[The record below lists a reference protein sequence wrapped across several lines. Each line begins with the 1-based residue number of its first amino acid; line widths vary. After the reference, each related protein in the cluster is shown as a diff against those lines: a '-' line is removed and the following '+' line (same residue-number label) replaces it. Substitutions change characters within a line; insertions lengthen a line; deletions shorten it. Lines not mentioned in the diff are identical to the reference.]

1 VAEEF
6 SASVP
11 GPARIWNYWQRG
23 GEQAVIPSA
32 ATANPFDVL
41 GLSARQD
48 LDDDEVRAAW
58 RRIAAATHPDREDG
72 GDPQRYA
79 AAADA
84 YMRLR
89 TTWDRGEAYA
99 DLAGQ
104 RDPRRDVLRGRP
116 PWRLAARVAVAAA
129 VSIGAYAAAGWQPA
143 SLAIMTGALTWIIVT
158 GRSGSS

>member
-1 VAEEF
+1 VI
-6 SASVP
+6 SA
-11 GPARIWNYWQRG
+11 G
-23 GEQAVIPSA
+23 
-32 ATANPFDVL
+32 ATNPFDVL
-41 GLSARQD
+41 GLPAGQD

-72 GDPQRYA
+72 GDPRRYA
-79 AAADA
+79 VAADA

-89 TTWDRGEAYA
+89 TTWDRGEVFA

-104 RDPRRDVLRGRP
+104 RDRRRRYALGWIGVRGR
-116 PWRLAARVAVAAA
+116 PWRLAVTVSVAGA
-129 VSIGAYAAAGWQPA
+129 VSLGAYAAAGWQPA

>member
-1 VAEEF
+1 VARQF
-6 SASVP
+6 P
-11 GPARIWNYWQRG
+11 P
-23 GEQAVIPSA
+23 A

-41 GLSARQD
+41 GLPALRD

-58 RRIAAATHPDREDG
+58 RRVAAATHPDREDG

-99 DLAGQ
+99 DLTGQ
-104 RDPRRDVLRGRP
+104 RDGRRRDGLRGRP
-116 PWRLAARVAVAAA
+116 PWRLGTRVAVAAA
-129 VSIGAYAAAGWQPA
+129 VSVGAYAATGWQPA
-143 SLAIMTGALTWIIVT
+143 SLAIMTGTLTWIIVT
-158 GRSGSS
+158 ALRGSW

>member
-1 VAEEF
+1 VT
-6 SASVP
+6 
-11 GPARIWNYWQRG
+11 PA
-23 GEQAVIPSA
+23 A

-41 GLSARQD
+41 GLPVRQD
-48 LDDDEVRAAW
+48 LDDDDVRAAW

-72 GDPQRYA
+72 GDPHRYA

-104 RDPRRDVLRGRP
+104 RYRRRGDALRGRP

-129 VSIGAYAAAGWQPA
+129 VSIGAYAVAGWQPA
-143 SLAIMTGALTWIIVT
+143 PLAIMTGALTWIIVT
-158 GRSGSS
+158 GLRGSW

>member
-1 VAEEF
+1 VISPAA
-6 SASVP
+6 AS
-11 GPARIWNYWQRG
+11 
-23 GEQAVIPSA
+23 
-32 ATANPFDVL
+32 NPFDVL
-41 GLSARQD
+41 RLPAGQD

-89 TTWDRGEAYA
+89 TPWDRGEVFA
-99 DLAGQ
+99 DLVGQ
-104 RDPRRDVLRGRP
+104 RDGRRRYAVGRLGVLGRLP
-116 PWRLAARVAVAAA
+116 GGRPWRLAAKVGVAGAA
-129 VSIGAYAAAGWQPA
+129 SLGAYAAAGWQPA

-158 GRSGSS
+158 GRRASR